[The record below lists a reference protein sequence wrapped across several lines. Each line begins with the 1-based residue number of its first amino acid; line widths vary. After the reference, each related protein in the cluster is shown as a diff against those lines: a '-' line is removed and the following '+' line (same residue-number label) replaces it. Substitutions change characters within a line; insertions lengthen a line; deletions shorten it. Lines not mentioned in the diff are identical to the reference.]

1 MNFEVIV
8 YRTYATTMKVWAPS
22 QELAEEMVLSLEC
35 LNEIELEQCC
45 IVETSTEINKLEQY
59 ELENN

>member
-1 MNFEVIV
+1 MNFEIIV

-22 QELAEEMVLSLEC
+22 QELAEEMVLSLDC
-35 LNEIELEQCC
+35 LNEIELEQCN
-45 IVETSTEINKLEQY
+45 IVETSTEINELQQY